1 MEDLTECSNKMFKD
15 LRRVGYLSEKQ
26 LNYYSLKYKKA
37 CNLGKLY
44 LLLKIHKR
52 LHNVQGRLVTSNCGT
67 STEKASVFL
76 DNHLKPIM
84 ESSWFYIQY
93 LGDFIDKI
101 NRIKN
106 ILKDAIL
113 VTTDVIELYPRMPH
127 IIGLKALKN
136 ALDARDNKSVPAEK
150 LLKIKCAPSYTCIFM
165 SEFEASFF

>member
-84 ESSWFYIQY
+84 ESSWFY
-93 LGDFIDKI
+93 
-101 NRIKN
+101 
-106 ILKDAIL
+106 
-113 VTTDVIELYPRMPH
+113 V
-127 IIGLKALKN
+127 
-136 ALDARDNKSVPAEK
+136 
-150 LLKIKCAPSYTCIFM
+150 
-165 SEFEASFF
+165 